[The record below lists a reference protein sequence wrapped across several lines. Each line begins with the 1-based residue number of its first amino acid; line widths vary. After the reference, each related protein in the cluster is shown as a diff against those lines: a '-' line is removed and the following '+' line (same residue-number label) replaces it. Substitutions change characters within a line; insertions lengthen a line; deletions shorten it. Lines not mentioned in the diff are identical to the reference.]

1 MTLCIRDSENWPR
14 GDPVGVRVAQA
25 EHGKS
30 YLWVI
35 GREVDKMAIEAFTS
49 VKGVSFIWELNNLRQ
64 AGNSQLILFT
74 TQRGS

>member
-1 MTLCIRDSENWPR
+1 M
-14 GDPVGVRVAQA
+14 AKA

-35 GREVDKMAIEAFTS
+35 GREVDKIAIEAFTS

-74 TQRGS
+74 TQRGSWDSITLRP